1 MFPAC
6 SAAVFHVCK
15 WLGNC
20 AYHAWP
26 SQKTILHTG
35 VVSSKSTLSESCF
48 VGRISDQGRGILAE
62 DLSKVWQY
70 GYTTINHQD
79 SSTFSGTSDTNP
91 AWGAESGTQNRM
103 GGLGFGLPMS
113 RLYAEYFGKPLE
125 PKYYWVSTW
134 LLGIPISLLILIEN
148 MHTFQCHQTF
158 AMTHSSAAH
167 VVLVCTLQEK
177 STVLYNWLCQ

>member
-15 WLGNC
+15 WHGNR

-26 SQKTILHTG
+26 SQKTILHTA
-35 VVSSKSTLSESCF
+35 VVSSSKTLSESRLD
-48 VGRISDQGRGILAE
+48 GRISDQGGGILAE
-62 DLSKVWQY
+62 DLSKVWKY

-91 AWGAESGTQNRM
+91 AWGAESGTQYRM

-113 RLYAEYFGKPLE
+113 RLYAEYFGKLLE
-125 PKYYWVSTW
+125 PK
-134 LLGIPISLLILIEN
+134 
-148 MHTFQCHQTF
+148 F
-158 AMTHSSAAH
+158 
-167 VVLVCTLQEK
+167 
-177 STVLYNWLCQ
+177 

>member
-1 MFPAC
+1 MMFPAC

-26 SQKTILHTG
+26 SQKTILHAG

-91 AWGAESGTQNRM
+91 AWGAESGTQYRM

-125 PKYYWVSTW
+125 PSTNGSSHGF
-134 LLGIPISLLILIEN
+134 LD
-148 MHTFQCHQTF
+148 FQ
-158 AMTHSSAAH
+158 
-167 VVLVCTLQEK
+167 
-177 STVLYNWLCQ
+177 